1 MRVVMHSHE
10 DKLLLIIIGLK
21 MLVIRIVLRHVPNQ
35 ILWQIHL
42 LCGLVQL
49 FRGLY
54 AFYTTFEK
62 AHTEVECSNCGLIG
76 VYSEHLRHD
85 SVKTFIIRA

>member
-1 MRVVMHSHE
+1 MHSHE
-10 DKLLLIIIGLK
+10 DKLLLIIIGLE

-49 FRGLY
+49 LRSLH
-54 AFYTTFEK
+54 AFHATFEK
-62 AHTEVECSNCGLIG
+62 AHAEVECSNCGLIG
-76 VYSEHLRHD
+76 VHSEHLRHY